1 MSFLDDLFANNKPAA
16 MTSEEFGKQ
25 ALNGS
30 VQVTVPI
37 AEFDAYV
44 NALTDAFKE
53 QGNVD
58 EDFINQNLRGVCP
71 KCGFQYAGKGL
82 VVVSG
87 IKFTMQYARTV
98 SFTNSSVMA
107 QRMVNGGCATEKC
120 KSKEMTLVWGA

>member
-37 AEFDAYV
+37 AEFDDYV

-53 QGNVD
+53 QGDLD

-71 KCGFQYAGKGL
+71 KCGVQLAGKGL
-82 VVVSG
+82 VMVAG
-87 IKFTMQYARTV
+87 IKFTQQFVRSM
-98 SFTNSSVMA
+98 SFTSSSVMA
-107 QRMVNGGCATEKC
+107 QRLVNGGCATENC
-120 KSKEMTLVWGA
+120 KSKEMILIWGA